1 MDLSSQLLQCILSG
15 ISIGATYA
23 LIALGFTIIYNA
35 TTIVNFAQ
43 GEFVMIG
50 GMVAAYFSRSFGLPL
65 PLCFLLAMAVGMMV
79 GILLE
84 LLALRQAR
92 RATGITLII
101 ITVGASI
108 LLRGIAMLVWGKDTF
123 RLPPFS
129 GEKPIA
135 IGGATIIPQELWIV
149 GITILAVVTLWIFFE
164 KTFYGK
170 AMLAGSINK
179 VAAALV
185 GINVKRSITLAFG
198 ISALLGALAGVIMAP
213 KTMTSYD
220 TGIMLG
226 LKGFEAAILG
236 GFGSS
241 TGAIVGGLL
250 LGIIERLTG
259 GFISSAYMDSVG
271 LLVMLIVLYIKPS
284 GLMGQK
290 VDEKV

>member
-1 MDLSSQLLQCILSG
+1 MDLSSQILQCLLSG
-15 ISIGATYA
+15 ISVGATYA
-23 LIALGFTIIYNA
+23 LIALGFSIIYNA

-50 GMVAAYFSRSFGLPL
+50 GMMAAYLSRTFGLPL
-65 PLCFLLAMAVGMMV
+65 IFCFLIAVAVGMTV

-92 RATGITLII
+92 NATGISLIV

-108 LLRGIAMLVWGKDTF
+108 LLRGIAMLVWGKDTY
-123 RLPPFS
+123 RLPSFS
-129 GEKPIA
+129 GDEPINIA
-135 IGGATIIPQELWIV
+135 GATIIPQELWII
-149 GITILAVVTLWIFFE
+149 GIAVLVVVLLWIFFE

-185 GINVKRSITLAFG
+185 GINVKSSVTFAFA
-198 ISALLGALAGVIMAP
+198 ISAALGALAGVIMAP
-213 KTMTSYD
+213 KTMTGYD
-220 TGIMLG
+220 CGIMLG

-241 TGAIVGGLL
+241 AGAILGGFL

-271 LLVMLIVLYIKPS
+271 LLVMLMVLYIKPS
-284 GLMGQK
+284 GLLGHK